1 MTSPSSQPLL
11 REVIDIPERTSDS
24 DFVLRL
30 TEGVTDV
37 QATLRDYVITD
48 RLVGNFDE
56 ALGLIAQAVSTRTSK
71 GVYLHGS
78 FGSGKSHFM
87 AVLHA
92 LLRGEPAAR
101 TLDERLTDVL
111 GKHDG
116 ELAGKRFLLVPFHML
131 GAKSIEQR
139 VLGGYADHLR
149 ALHPGAPV
157 PAVHRAEALLAE
169 ARSVRAKVGDAM
181 FLGVLNQAGSSGA
194 GTASA
199 DGGAAPAVSAGD
211 EEDEW
216 GDDTSWTSAD
226 LDAALAPP
234 PPAGIGGSAGVGHA
248 AGADSAGDTEHAKLR
263 RRLVSDLLTT
273 WFANTF
279 RDLRED
285 ADGFVSLDAGLTEI
299 ARHAQDLG
307 YDAVVLFLDE
317 LILWLANNMGDS
329 AFVSREVQKVTNFVE
344 GGLGARPVPV
354 VSFIARQRDLR
365 ELVGE
370 SIAGDVRLSF
380 LDVLTLAD
388 GRFDKIVLEDR
399 NLPLIANRRLLRP
412 RDADA
417 AAAVARAFETTAKVR
432 VEVWDTMLGG
442 SSQLGADRDAF
453 RLSYPFSPA
462 FMDTLVHVSSALQRN
477 RTALKLMRQLLVDHR
492 DDLRLGQVVPL
503 GDLWDVITRGADTP
517 FTDVLK
523 AEFDAAQKLYARKLR
538 PYLLDAEGL
547 DEDTLARVR
556 RAQSAGPGSG
566 SGSAAGT
573 GSAAGLDPALATK
586 VRRFTADDRLV
597 KTLLLSALAP
607 SVPAL
612 RNLTPRR
619 LSALNHGSITSPIPG
634 GEAGLV
640 GKKVERWAGQFGEIK
655 FLPVQGGDPGVGL
668 ELVDVEVDSILNSA
682 VAYDSAGNRRSLVK
696 RLLVDEL
703 GVTVTGD
710 AYGDRLDLVWKG
722 SRRSAEVIFGS
733 VRGQELRDDQLAPV
747 DPDAW
752 RIVLDYPFDDTGDGP
767 VYARARVERL
777 RGAGAQYRTVCWIP
791 ADLTAARLTDL
802 GMLVR
807 LDHLLAGGG
816 HRFDSHAQHLSAD
829 DRQRARGV
837 LKSRYDAL
845 LTKTRAVLRSAYGLT
860 SKDEQDVTA
869 DYSDHLRALWPG
881 LSPAL
886 PLGASFR
893 EAVRRIV
900 GDLLAD
906 QFPGHPDLD
915 PDRTGTPVKP
925 AELRLVLGYV
935 TKAAEADGGSVEVAR
950 GDRVPMRRIAPALG
964 LGVMHEVRFELGRD
978 WADHF
983 TRRAAQTSAG
993 SGTAGPGTVGS
1004 GPAGSGTGG
1013 EGPGELR
1020 VADLLTWI
1028 DEPKPRGLE
1037 DNVAHLI
1044 VAAFAEQTDRAWYRY
1059 GGLLATPPE
1068 LTAVTRDMTLR
1079 EQPLP
1084 ALADWETACARAEA
1098 LFGVPRPALRRGR
1111 LLRGFA
1117 DDIVARARPL
1127 RPASQEL
1134 VDVLEERAVDLG
1146 LDPRTGLAAGR
1157 ESAAAE
1163 GAAAGS
1169 AAAGSEAGAGDGGR
1183 LRSARAARDLLAA
1196 LDGAGTGAAVVER
1209 LARADLAVPAKQL
1222 AATLS
1227 RAGAVAAAVRTAP
1240 WDETFAVIVGLA
1252 EPYQTEARAI
1262 LGQIHAAG
1270 VADEL
1275 ITPLA
1280 PALRTARVEATALLR
1295 RATSSRSLTT
1305 GETERVPPQGERE
1318 QGGGDPTGGS
1328 RDTDPAG
1335 LDDAVRIR
1343 VPGRDGITGGRGVEP
1358 GRSGGHS
1365 GDGEHGEHGEH
1376 GGGGGGV
1383 VRTLPIR
1390 AGEADRALAEL
1401 RDLIGGRPGE
1411 LQIIWRPAT

>member
-1 MTSPSSQPLL
+1 MTSPSSPPLL
-11 REVIDIPERTSDS
+11 REVIDIPARTSDS
-24 DFVLRL
+24 DFVLKL
-30 TEGVTDV
+30 TEGVTDA
-37 QATLRDYVITD
+37 ATLHSYVVTD

-56 ALGLIAQAVSTRTSK
+56 ALGLIAQAVSTGTSK

-101 TLDERLTDVL
+101 TLDDRLTDVL
-111 GKHDG
+111 GKHDA
-116 ELAGKRFLLVPFHML
+116 ELGGKRFLLVPFHLL

-149 ALHPGAPV
+149 GLHPDAPI
-157 PAVHRAEALLAE
+157 PAVHRAEALLDE
-169 ARSVRAKVGDAM
+169 ARSVRAKVGDAT
-181 FLGVLNQAGSSGA
+181 FLAELNRAGSGVGDGDGA
-194 GTASA
+194 G
-199 DGGAAPAVSAGD
+199 AGQ
-211 EEDEW
+211 DEW
-216 GDDTSWTSAD
+216 GNDASWTPAK
-226 LDAALAPP
+226 LDAALAPNGTP
-234 PPAGIGGSAGVGHA
+234 DGTPSAAPDGKA
-248 AGADSAGDTEHAKLR
+248 R
-263 RRLVSDLLTT
+263 RQLVSDLLST

-285 ADGFVSLDAGLTEI
+285 AEGFVSLDAGLTEI
-299 ARHAQDLG
+299 ARHAKDLG
-307 YDAVVLFLDE
+307 YDAVILFLDE
-317 LILWLANNMGDS
+317 LILWLANNMGDQ

-344 GGLGARPVPV
+344 GGLGARPIPI

-370 SIAGDVRLSF
+370 QVAGDVRLSF

-399 NLPLIANRRLLRP
+399 NLPLIANRRLLKP
-412 RDADA
+412 LNADA

-432 VEVWDTMLGG
+432 AEVWDTMLGG
-442 SSQLGADRDAF
+442 GAQLGADRDAF
-453 RLSYPFSPA
+453 QLSYPFSPA
-462 FMDTLVHVSSALQRN
+462 FMDTLVHVSAALQRN

-547 DEDTLARVR
+547 DEDTLAQVR
-556 RAQSAGPGSG
+556 RAQATGVST
-566 SGSAAGT
+566 GT
-573 GSAAGLDPALATK
+573 GVGVDPTLATK

-634 GEAGLV
+634 GEAGLA

-655 FLPVQGGDPGVGL
+655 YVPVEGGDPGVGL

-682 VAYDSAGNRRSLVK
+682 VAYDSAGNRRALVR
-696 RLLVDEL
+696 RLLVEDL

-710 AYGDRLDLVWKG
+710 VYGDRLDLVWKG
-722 SRRSAEVIFGS
+722 SKRSAEVIFGS
-733 VRGQELRDDQLAPV
+733 VRGRELRDDQLAPI
-747 DPDAW
+747 DPQAW
-752 RIVLDYPFDDTGDGP
+752 RLVIDYPFDDTGDGP

-777 RGAGAQYRTVCWIP
+777 RGADVQHRTVCWIP
-791 ADLTAARLTDL
+791 ADLTAARLADL

-845 LTKTRAVLRSAYGLT
+845 LTKTRTVLRSAYGLT

-881 LSPAL
+881 LNPTL

-893 EAVRRIV
+893 DAVRRLV

-915 PDRTGTPVKP
+915 PDQTATPVKP
-925 AELRLVLGYV
+925 ADLKLVLGYV
-935 TKAAEADGGSVEVAR
+935 TRAAEADGGSVEVAR
-950 GDRVPMRRIAPALG
+950 GDRIPIRRIAPALG
-964 LGVMHEVRFELGRD
+964 LGVMHEVRFELGRE
-978 WADHF
+978 WVGHF
-983 TRRAAQTSAG
+983 TRRAAQTA
-993 SGTAGPGTVGS
+993 ADGS
-1004 GPAGSGTGG
+1004 GPPGVGGTDGTGRTG
-1013 EGPGELR
+1013 GPGHTDGTGPGELR
-1020 VADLLTWI
+1020 VGDLLRWI
-1028 DEPKPRGLE
+1028 DEPKPRGLD
-1037 DNVAHLI
+1037 DNVAHLV
-1044 VAAFAEQTDRAWYRY
+1044 VAAFAEQTDRAWYRH

-1068 LTAVTRDMTLR
+1068 LNAITRDMTLR

-1084 ALADWETACARAEA
+1084 DAADWAAAGERAKVI
-1098 LFGVPRPALRRGR
+1098 FGVQPPALLRGR

-1117 DDIVARARPL
+1117 EELVGKARP
-1127 RPASQEL
+1127 RRATSQEL
-1134 VDVLEERAVDLG
+1134 VDALEKHAVELG
-1146 LDPRTGLAAGR
+1146 LDPRTGLATADDAAADD
-1157 ESAAAE
+1157 SAARGAAV
-1163 GAAAGS
+1163 GLAAAGE
-1169 AAAGSEAGAGDGGR
+1169 ADGTGGADGSR
-1183 LRSARAARDLLAA
+1183 LRTARAARDLLLA
-1196 LDGAGTGAAVVER
+1196 LDDPRAGTEIVRR
-1209 LARADLAVPAKQL
+1209 LARAELAGPANRLAVSI
-1222 AATLS
+1222 S
-1227 RAGAVAAAVRTAP
+1227 RGGDVAAAIRSVP
-1240 WDETFAVIVGLA
+1240 WAETFGVIAGLA
-1252 EPYQTEARAI
+1252 EPHQTEAREI
-1262 LGQIHAAG
+1262 LGRIRAAG
-1270 VADEL
+1270 AVDEL
-1275 ITPLA
+1275 TTPLA
-1280 PALRTARVEATALLR
+1280 PVLSKARADATALLH
-1295 RATSSRSLTT
+1295 RAT
-1305 GETERVPPQGERE
+1305 
-1318 QGGGDPTGGS
+1318 
-1328 RDTDPAG
+1328 A
-1335 LDDAVRIR
+1335 
-1343 VPGRDGITGGRGVEP
+1343 
-1358 GRSGGHS
+1358 
-1365 GDGEHGEHGEH
+1365 
-1376 GGGGGGV
+1376 
-1383 VRTLPIR
+1383 
-1390 AGEADRALAEL
+1390 ALAA
-1401 RDLIGGRPGE
+1401 PT
-1411 LQIIWRPAT
+1411 P

>member
-1 MTSPSSQPLL
+1 MTSPSPQPQPQPLL
-11 REVIDIPERTSDS
+11 REVIDIPLRTSDS

-30 TEGVTDV
+30 TEGVTD
-37 QATLRDYVITD
+37 AETLRSYVVTD

-56 ALGLIAQAVSTRTSK
+56 ALGLIAQAVSTGTSR

-101 TLDERLTDVL
+101 TLDDRLTDVV
-111 GKHDG
+111 GKHDA
-116 ELAGKRFLLVPFHML
+116 ELAGKRFLLVPFHLL

-139 VLGGYADHLR
+139 VLGGYADQLR
-149 ALHPGAPV
+149 GLHPDAPI

-169 ARSVRAKVGDAM
+169 ARGVRAKVGDAT
-181 FLGVLNQAGSSGA
+181 FLAELNRAGA
-194 GTASA
+194 G
-199 DGGAAPAVSAGD
+199 GG
-211 EEDEW
+211 EEDDW
-216 GDDTSWTSAD
+216 GDDASWTPTE
-226 LDAALAPP
+226 LDAALAP
-234 PPAGIGGSAGVGHA
+234 GA
-248 AGADSAGDTEHAKLR
+248 APDGRT

-285 ADGFVSLDAGLTEI
+285 AEGFVSLDAGLTEI
-299 ARHAQDLG
+299 ARHARDLG

-317 LILWLANNMGDS
+317 LILWLANNMGDQ

-344 GGLGARPVPV
+344 GGLGARPIPV

-370 SIAGDVRLSF
+370 QVAGDVRLSF

-412 RDADA
+412 LNADA
-417 AAAVARAFETTAKVR
+417 EAAIARAFVTTAKVR
-432 VEVWDTMLGG
+432 AEVWDTMLGG

-492 DDLRLGQVVPL
+492 NDLRLGQVVPL

-547 DEDTLARVR
+547 DEDTLARAR
-556 RAQSAGPGSG
+556 RAQAAGSG
-566 SGSAAGT
+566 ASAGT
-573 GSAAGLDPALATK
+573 GTGVDVGIDPALATR

-612 RNLTPRR
+612 RNLTTRR

-640 GKKVERWAGQFGEIK
+640 SKKAERWAGQFGEIK
-655 FLPVQGGDPGVGL
+655 YVPVEGGDPGVGL

-682 VAYDSAGNRRSLVK
+682 VAYDSAGNRRALVK
-696 RLLVDEL
+696 RLLVEEL
-703 GVTVTGD
+703 GVTATGD
-710 AYGDRLDLVWKG
+710 VYGDRLDLVWRG
-722 SRRSAEVIFGS
+722 GRRSAEVVFGS
-733 VRGQELRDDQLAPV
+733 VRGGELRDDQLAPV
-747 DPDAW
+747 DPRSW
-752 RIVLDYPFDDTGDGP
+752 RIVVDYPFDDTGDGP

-777 RGAGAQYRTVCWIP
+777 RGAGVQHRTVCWIP
-791 ADLTAARLTDL
+791 ADLTAARLADL

-829 DRQRARGV
+829 DRQRAHGV

-845 LTKTRAVLRSAYGLT
+845 LTKTRTVLRSAYGLT

-869 DYSDHLRALWPG
+869 DFSDHLRALWPG
-881 LSPAL
+881 LNPTL
-886 PLGASFR
+886 PLGASLR
-893 EAVRRIV
+893 EAGRRLV

-915 PDRTGTPVKP
+915 PDQTGTPVRP
-925 AELRLVLGYV
+925 AELKLVLGYV
-935 TKAAEADGGSVEVAR
+935 TRAAEADGGSVEVAR
-950 GDRVPMRRIAPALG
+950 GDRIPVRRIAPALG
-964 LGVMHEVRFELGRD
+964 LGVMHEVRFELGRE
-978 WADHF
+978 WVDHF
-983 TRRAAQTSAG
+983 TRCAAQAAADG
-993 SGTAGPGTVGS
+993 SGAPGAGALGPGASGSGDSGSGGSGS
-1004 GPAGSGTGG
+1004 GPGGSGPGG
-1013 EGPGELR
+1013 SGPGEPR
-1020 VADLLTWI
+1020 VSEVRVSDLLRWI
-1028 DEPKPRGLE
+1028 DEPKPRGLD
-1037 DNVAHLI
+1037 DNVAHLV
-1044 VAAFAEQTDRAWYRY
+1044 VAAFAEQTDRAWYRH

-1068 LTAVTRDMTLR
+1068 LNAITRDMTLR

-1084 ALADWETACARAEA
+1084 DAADWAAAGERAQA
-1098 LFGVPRPALRRGR
+1098 ILGVRPPALLRGR

-1117 DDIVARARPL
+1117 EELVEKTRPRRA
-1127 RPASQEL
+1127 ASQKL
-1134 VDVLEERAVDLG
+1134 VDALETHAAALG
-1146 LDPRTGLAAGR
+1146 LDPRTGLAAAGT
-1157 ESAAAE
+1157 
-1163 GAAAGS
+1163 AAAGTDS
-1169 AAAGSEAGAGDGGR
+1169 NGPDSNGANGGR
-1183 LRSARAARDLLAA
+1183 LRTARAARDLLFA
-1196 LDGAGTGAAVVER
+1196 LDDPRAGGTEIVRR
-1209 LARADLAVPAKQL
+1209 LARAELAGPATQF
-1222 AATLS
+1222 AVSIS
-1227 RAGAVAAAVRTAP
+1227 RADDVTDAIRAAP
-1240 WDETFAVIVGLA
+1240 WDETFAVIAGLP
-1252 EPYQTEARAI
+1252 EPYRTEAHEI
-1262 LGQIHAAG
+1262 LGLIRATGA
-1270 VADEL
+1270 ADEL
-1275 ITPLA
+1275 TTSLA
-1280 PALRTARVEATALLR
+1280 PALNQARTRATTLLR
-1295 RATSSRSLTT
+1295 RATTAP
-1305 GETERVPPQGERE
+1305 VPPVDPIRPADSIRPV
-1318 QGGGDPTGGS
+1318 DPTRSRPWAEVPPVETVPMRRGTGQTGS
-1328 RDTDPAG
+1328 RPA
-1335 LDDAVRIR
+1335 VTIPP
-1343 VPGRDGITGGRGVEP
+1343 PGQGSTTEGGAAE
-1358 GRSGGHS
+1358 GG
-1365 GDGEHGEHGEH
+1365 
-1376 GGGGGGV
+1376 
-1383 VRTLPIR
+1383 TR
-1390 AGEADRALAEL
+1390 AGGTGAGTADAGTAGTGTAWRWRGRVGELEEALAEL
-1401 RDLIGGRPGE
+1401 RTHVGDQPGDVE
-1411 LQIIWRPAT
+1411 IIWRPAP